1 MRKGKIIA
9 LEGPDKAGKMTQSKL
24 LVDSLRKSGRIS
36 VVMDFPDYSTPIG
49 MEISAFLEDKRDYSN
64 EVKHMLM
71 SANRWERKREI
82 ESLVKTGTIVVIN
95 RYYQSNL
102 VYGISNGL
110 NIDWLSNL
118 DKGLPKEDIAIVIN
132 ISPSTVKLRTEKLDL
147 FERSEKLLLAVNKN
161 YSKLA
166 KRFSWKIISG
176 DNSKEQVHQDILNL
190 LKREKII

>member
-1 MRKGKIIA
+1 MRNGKIIA

-49 MEISAFLEDKRDYSN
+49 VEISAFLEGKRDYSN
-64 EVKHMLM
+64 ELKHMLM

-110 NIDWLSNL
+110 NIDWLLNL

-166 KRFSWKIISG
+166 KQFSWKIISG

>member
-1 MRKGKIIA
+1 MKKGKIIA
-9 LEGPDKAGKMTQSKL
+9 IEGPDKAGKMTQSKL
-24 LVDSLRKSGRIS
+24 LVDSLKRSGRIS

-49 MEISAFLEDKRDYSN
+49 IEIRAFLDGKRDYSN
-64 EVKHMLM
+64 ELTHILM

-110 NIDWLSNL
+110 NIDWLLNL
-118 DKGLPKEDIAIVIN
+118 DKGMPKEDIAIVLDVG
-132 ISPSTVKLRTEKLDL
+132 PSIASLRSEKLDL
-147 FERSEKLLLAVNKN
+147 FERNEKLLLDVNTN

-166 KRFSWKIISG
+166 KRFNWKIING
-176 DNSKEQVHQDILNL
+176 GNSKEQVHQNILSL
-190 LKREKII
+190 LKKEKII

>member
-24 LVDSLRKSGRIS
+24 LVDSLRKSGIIS

-110 NIDWLSNL
+110 NIDWLLNL

-166 KRFSWKIISG
+166 KQFSWKIISG

>member
-1 MRKGKIIA
+1 LRKGKIIA

-49 MEISAFLEDKRDYSN
+49 VEISAFLEDKRDYSN

-95 RYYQSNL
+95 RYYHSNL

-110 NIDWLSNL
+110 NIDWLLNL

-132 ISPSTVKLRTEKLDL
+132 ISPSTVTLRTEKLDL
-147 FERSEKLLLAVNKN
+147 FERNEKLLLAVNKN

-166 KRFSWKIISG
+166 KQFSWKIISG

>member
-49 MEISAFLEDKRDYSN
+49 VEISAFLEDKRDYSN

-95 RYYQSNL
+95 RYYHSNL

-110 NIDWLSNL
+110 NIDWLLNL

-132 ISPSTVKLRTEKLDL
+132 ISPSTVTLRTEKLDL
-147 FERSEKLLLAVNKN
+147 FERNEKLLLAVNKN

-166 KRFSWKIISG
+166 KQFSWKIISG

>member
-1 MRKGKIIA
+1 LRNGKIIA

-64 EVKHMLM
+64 EVMHMLM

-110 NIDWLSNL
+110 NIDWLLNL

-166 KRFSWKIISG
+166 KQFSWKIISG

-190 LKREKII
+190 LKRDKII

>member
-49 MEISAFLEDKRDYSN
+49 VEISAFLEDKRDYPN

-110 NIDWLSNL
+110 NIDWLLNL

-132 ISPSTVKLRTEKLDL
+132 ISPSTVTLRTEKLDL
-147 FERSEKLLLAVNKN
+147 FERNEKLLLAVNKN

-166 KRFSWKIISG
+166 KQFSWKIISG
-176 DNSKEQVHQDILNL
+176 DNSKEQVHQDILKL

>member
-1 MRKGKIIA
+1 LRKGKIIA

-82 ESLVKTGTIVVIN
+82 ESLVETGTMVVIN

-110 NIDWLSNL
+110 NIDWLLNL

-166 KRFSWKIISG
+166 KQFSWKIISG
-176 DNSKEQVHQDILNL
+176 DKRKEQVHQDILNL

>member
-1 MRKGKIIA
+1 MRNGKIIA

-64 EVKHMLM
+64 EVMHMLM

-110 NIDWLSNL
+110 NIDWLLNL

-166 KRFSWKIISG
+166 KQFSWKIISG

>member
-24 LVDSLRKSGRIS
+24 LVDSLRRSGRIS

-49 MEISAFLEDKRDYSN
+49 MEISAFLEGKRDYSN
-64 EVKHMLM
+64 ELKHMLM

-110 NIDWLSNL
+110 DIDWLLNL
-118 DKGLPKEDIAIVIN
+118 DKGLPKEHIAIVIDV
-132 ISPSTVKLRTEKLDL
+132 SPSTASLRAEKLDL
-147 FERSEKLLLAVNKN
+147 FESNEKLLLDVNKN

-166 KRFSWKIISG
+166 KQFSWKIVNG
-176 DNSKEQVHQDILNL
+176 DNSKEQVHQDIMNL

>member
-24 LVDSLRKSGRIS
+24 LVDSLRKSGIIS

-110 NIDWLSNL
+110 NIDWLLNL

>member
-49 MEISAFLEDKRDYSN
+49 VEISAFLEDKRDYSN

-110 NIDWLSNL
+110 NIDWLLNL

-132 ISPSTVKLRTEKLDL
+132 ISPSTVTLRTEKLDL
-147 FERSEKLLLAVNKN
+147 FERNEKLLLAVNKN

-166 KRFSWKIISG
+166 KQFSWKIISG

>member
-1 MRKGKIIA
+1 LRNGKIIA

-64 EVKHMLM
+64 EVMHMLM

-110 NIDWLSNL
+110 NIDWLLNL

-166 KRFSWKIISG
+166 KQFSWKIISG

>member
-110 NIDWLSNL
+110 NIDWLLNL

-166 KRFSWKIISG
+166 KRFSWKIMSG

>member
-1 MRKGKIIA
+1 LRKGKIIA

-24 LVDSLRKSGRIS
+24 LVDSLRKSGIIS

-64 EVKHMLM
+64 EVMHMLM

-110 NIDWLSNL
+110 NIDWLLNL

-166 KRFSWKIISG
+166 KQFSWKIVSG

>member
-1 MRKGKIIA
+1 LRKGKIIA

-24 LVDSLRKSGRIS
+24 LVDSLRKSGIIS

-110 NIDWLSNL
+110 NIDWLLNL

>member
-24 LVDSLRKSGRIS
+24 LVESLRRSGRIS

-49 MEISAFLEDKRDYSN
+49 IEISAFLEGKRDYSN
-64 EVKHMLM
+64 ELKHMLM

-82 ESLVKTGTIVVIN
+82 ESLVKTGTVVVIN

-110 NIDWLSNL
+110 NIEWLINL
-118 DKGLPKEDIAIVIN
+118 DKGLPKEDIAIVLDV
-132 ISPSTVKLRTEKLDL
+132 SPSTTSLRAEKLDL
-147 FERSEKLLLAVNKN
+147 FERNEKLLLDVNKN

-166 KRFSWKIISG
+166 ERFSWKIING
-176 DNSKEQVHQDILNL
+176 DNSKERVHQDILNL
-190 LKREKII
+190 LKNEKII

>member
-49 MEISAFLEDKRDYSN
+49 VEISAFLEDKRDYSN

-82 ESLVKTGTIVVIN
+82 ESLVKTGTVVVIN
-95 RYYQSNL
+95 RYYHSNL

-110 NIDWLSNL
+110 NIDWLLNL

-132 ISPSTVKLRTEKLDL
+132 ISPSTVTLRTEKLDL
-147 FERSEKLLLAVNKN
+147 FERNEKLLLAVNKN

-166 KRFSWKIISG
+166 KQFSWKIISG

>member
-1 MRKGKIIA
+1 LRKGKIIA

-24 LVDSLRKSGRIS
+24 LVESLRRSGRIS

-49 MEISAFLEDKRDYSN
+49 TEISAFLEGKRDYSN
-64 EVKHMLM
+64 ELKHMLM

-82 ESLVKTGTIVVIN
+82 ESLVKTGTVVVIN

-110 NIDWLSNL
+110 NIEWLINL
-118 DKGLPKEDIAIVIN
+118 DKGLPKEDIAIVLDV
-132 ISPSTVKLRTEKLDL
+132 SPSTTSLRAEKLDL
-147 FERSEKLLLAVNKN
+147 FERNEKLLLDVNKN

-166 KRFSWKIISG
+166 ERFSWKIING
-176 DNSKEQVHQDILNL
+176 DNSKERVHQDILNL
-190 LKREKII
+190 LKNEKII

>member
-1 MRKGKIIA
+1 LRKGKIIA

-110 NIDWLSNL
+110 NIDWLLNL

>member
-1 MRKGKIIA
+1 
-9 LEGPDKAGKMTQSKL
+9 
-24 LVDSLRKSGRIS
+24 
-36 VVMDFPDYSTPIG
+36 
-49 MEISAFLEDKRDYSN
+49 
-64 EVKHMLM
+64 
-71 SANRWERKREI
+71 
-82 ESLVKTGTIVVIN
+82 VKTGTVVVIN

-110 NIDWLSNL
+110 NIDWLLNL

-166 KRFSWKIISG
+166 KQFSWKIISG

>member
-110 NIDWLSNL
+110 NIDWLLNL

-166 KRFSWKIISG
+166 KQFSWKIISG
-176 DNSKEQVHQDILNL
+176 DKRKEQVHQDILNL

>member
-24 LVDSLRKSGRIS
+24 LVESLRRSGRIS

-49 MEISAFLEDKRDYSN
+49 IEISAFLEGKRDYSN
-64 EVKHMLM
+64 ELKHMLM

-82 ESLVKTGTIVVIN
+82 ESLVKTGTVVVIN

-110 NIDWLSNL
+110 NIEWLINL
-118 DKGLPKEDIAIVIN
+118 DKGLPKEDIAIVLDV
-132 ISPSTVKLRTEKLDL
+132 SPSTTSLRAEKLDL
-147 FERSEKLLLAVNKN
+147 FERNEKLLLDVNKN

-166 KRFSWKIISG
+166 ERFSWKIING
-176 DNSKEQVHQDILNL
+176 DNSKELVHQDILNL
-190 LKREKII
+190 LKNEKII

>member
-110 NIDWLSNL
+110 NIDWLLNL

>member
-24 LVDSLRKSGRIS
+24 LVDSLRKSGIIS

-82 ESLVKTGTIVVIN
+82 VSLVKTGTIVVIN

-110 NIDWLSNL
+110 NIDWLLNL

>member
-82 ESLVKTGTIVVIN
+82 VSLVKTGTIVVIN

-166 KRFSWKIISG
+166 KQFSWKIISG